1 MFKGQ
6 IRSILM
12 VLAFVIGGMFYD
24 SLAELSWL
32 QPVGIA
38 MMLSVTFV
46 GVDVKKLKPT
56 WLHIL
61 IFLGIQVIG
70 IGSWFAARAMGFPV
84 TAEALYYCGAA
95 PIAAASPI
103 IVGLMDGDIEFTATA
118 MLLSQVVF
126 AVLTP
131 FVLPFVVHDPG
142 LTYTTLMLLVGE
154 QLTYIM
160 VVPAVLALILRL
172 IYPPSKRWAPK
183 LRDFSLGIWLW
194 NLTLIAAIG
203 TKRILLMH
211 YTWHD
216 IWPMAVAA
224 AAICLFGFLA
234 GYWLGYP
241 RYKRECSQC
250 LGQKN
255 TILTL
260 YIANQP
266 FATPLASIAPV
277 CYVFYHNIANAIQ
290 MALAVREKQK
300 RAAAQVP
307 GDASETAPTVVAK

>member
-1 MFKGQ
+1 
-6 IRSILM
+6 M
-12 VLAFVIGGMFYD
+12 VLAFIVGGMFYD
-24 SLAELSWL
+24 SLSQLYWL
-32 QPVGIA
+32 QPLGIA
-38 MMLSVTFV
+38 LMLSVTFV
-46 GVDVKKLKPT
+46 GVDAKKLKPT
-56 WLHIL
+56 WLHML
-61 IFLGIQVIG
+61 IFLSIQVIG
-70 IGSWFAARAMGFPV
+70 LGAWLVARAMGFPV

-142 LTYTTLMLLVGE
+142 LTYTALMLLVGE

-160 VVPAVLALILRL
+160 VIPAIFAWILRMV
-172 IYPPSKRWAPK
+172 YPPSKLWAPK

-224 AAICLFGFLA
+224 AAICLFGFIA

-241 RYKRECSQC
+241 KYKRECSQC

-290 MALAVREKQK
+290 MALAVRERQ
-300 RAAAQVP
+300 RRDAASLSDQ
-307 GDASETAPTVVAK
+307 DEDETAHAVTAK